1 MKTPMTHT
9 AGFSL
14 LELMVVVAIVGVL
27 SSVAIPRYMNYK
39 EKVYAANCLL
49 LRRDIEIQTQSYY
62 FEHEAFT
69 PDFISSYECPRG
81 GVYTWS
87 SSSIDE
93 PDFGQVQCSLHHTS
107 GSQQNQSDIA
117 AGENLIQ
124 NFDFNLVDRN
134 VKRWAPVSTSQ
145 IDGWDSNTGA
155 IEIWKNGFLGYN
167 SPSGGYIVELD
178 GGRRNSDTI
187 SQEVETEAGR
197 IYEVKV
203 TARART
209 ANSSDFSV
217 GWGGEDQGTF
227 SPPTNGWQEY
237 TVKVTGT
244 GDPISLSLSEVAGQS
259 NGLGTLIDSVQV
271 IATDAYE

>member
-1 MKTPMTHT
+1 MKKTMTHN

-62 FEHEAFT
+62 FEHEQFT

-87 SSSIDE
+87 SSSIKVPE
-93 PDFGQVQCSLHHTS
+93 HGQVQCSLHHTS
-107 GSQQNQSDIA
+107 EAQQNQSEIA
-117 AGENLIQ
+117 AGENLVQ

-134 VKRWAPVSTSQ
+134 VNRWSAVPTSQ
-145 IDGWDSNTGA
+145 IDGWDSNTGR
-155 IEIWKNGFLGYN
+155 IEIWKDGFLGYN
-167 SPSGGYIVELD
+167 SPNGGYIVELD
-178 GGRRNSDTI
+178 GGRTSDTI
-187 SQEVETEAGR
+187 SQDVETEAGR
-197 IYEVKV
+197 IYEVKI

-217 GWGGEDQGTF
+217 GWGGEAQETF

-237 TVKVTGT
+237 TVQVTGT
-244 GDPISLSLSEVAGQS
+244 GGPISLSLSEVAGQS
-259 NGLGTLIDSVQV
+259 NGLGTLIDRVQV
-271 IATDAYE
+271 IATDTYE